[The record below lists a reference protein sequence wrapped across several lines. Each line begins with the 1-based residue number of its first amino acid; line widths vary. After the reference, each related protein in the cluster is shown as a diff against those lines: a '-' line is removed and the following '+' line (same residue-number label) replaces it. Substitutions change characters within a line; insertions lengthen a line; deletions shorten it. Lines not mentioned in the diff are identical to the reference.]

1 MNVVLDFNNFSSI
14 DEFHDFMIE
23 EFDLDDSYERDIRSL
38 KELENSFDNVKFIVI
53 KGGSI
58 VMEMQE
64 IIEKIL
70 VG

>member
-1 MNVVLDFNNFSSI
+1 MNVVLDFNKFSSI
-14 DEFHDFMIE
+14 DEFHDFIIE

-38 KELENSFDNVKFIVI
+38 KELKNSLYSVKFIVI

-70 VG
+70 VS